1 VEIVYQGES
10 QSPDY
15 SRVFRT
21 LKREEEA
28 NMTETFTCPVE
39 GCDHPPFKTSQA
51 LQSHIRNIH
60 PELVEEKGSAREV
73 PIVEEDFATL
83 LKKFKIRADL
93 AANIAENISHTGG
106 PRVFED
112 PEILLYRLSSWSSD
126 IPPARRKNII
136 EQWFA
141 ERGVDIPPDI
151 QQRAGMTAEQIRET
165 DKKTK
170 EGGEVEVRYI
180 YDTDVKQVRM
190 AKEGERGG
198 TLAQAKE
205 LKKMAE
211 ESEGAGTE
219 SPFVQ
224 DGEGNWTLNP
234 KARVGGVELMA
245 FQSLRQAQEKGE
257 PFDPITAL
265 TRASEQM
272 KILREGFGSG
282 GSTLPAWMTDPVAF
296 ASAIK
301 TIGGGSGEDSVLKES
316 LAAMQQTIE
325 ALKEDRWRTQFD
337 AQQKQLQDLAGVLNR
352 TLEAIGDMKKERVG
366 RTEMDILHDIAEKGI
381 DLAKTELPGLRRDI
395 KEMVGS
401 VALPSGKTSE
411 QREDRKKKFKQAIDT
426 DRDIEELGRRVFF
439 QED

>member
-1 VEIVYQGES
+1 
-10 QSPDY
+10 
-15 SRVFRT
+15 
-21 LKREEEA
+21 
-28 NMTETFTCPVE
+28 MTETFTCPVE

-224 DGEGNWTLNP
+224 DGEG
-234 KARVGGVELMA
+234 K
-245 FQSLRQAQEKGE
+245 
-257 PFDPITAL
+257 
-265 TRASEQM
+265 
-272 KILREGFGSG
+272 
-282 GSTLPAWMTDPVAF
+282 
-296 ASAIK
+296 
-301 TIGGGSGEDSVLKES
+301 
-316 LAAMQQTIE
+316 
-325 ALKEDRWRTQFD
+325 
-337 AQQKQLQDLAGVLNR
+337 
-352 TLEAIGDMKKERVG
+352 
-366 RTEMDILHDIAEKGI
+366 
-381 DLAKTELPGLRRDI
+381 
-395 KEMVGS
+395 
-401 VALPSGKTSE
+401 
-411 QREDRKKKFKQAIDT
+411 
-426 DRDIEELGRRVFF
+426 
-439 QED
+439 

>member
-1 VEIVYQGES
+1 MAELI
-10 QSPDY
+10 
-15 SRVFRT
+15 
-21 LKREEEA
+21 
-28 NMTETFTCPVE
+28 TCPVE
-39 GCDHPPFKTSQA
+39 GCDHPPFKTPQA
-51 LQSHIRNIH
+51 LQSHIRNMH
-60 PELVEEKGSAREV
+60 PDFLEETSTAREV

-112 PEILLYRLSSWSSD
+112 PEILLKRLSSWSSD
-126 IPPARRKNII
+126 IPPAKRKNII

-141 ERGVDIPPDI
+141 ERGLDIPPEI
-151 QQRAGMTAEQIRET
+151 QQMAGMTADQIHET
-165 DKKTK
+165 EKKKK
-170 EGGEVEVRYI
+170 EGGEGEVRYI
-180 YDTDVKQVRM
+180 YDTEVRQVRM

-224 DGEGNWTLNP
+224 DGEGNWMLNP

-245 FQSLRQAQEKGE
+245 FQSLRQAQERGE

-265 TRASEQM
+265 TKASEQM
-272 KILREGFGSG
+272 RILRESFGGG
-282 GSTLPAWMTDPVAF
+282 GSALPAWMTDPVAF
-296 ASAIK
+296 ANAIK
-301 TIGGGSGEDSVLKES
+301 SVMGGSGEDSALRES
-316 LAAMQQTIE
+316 LTTMQQTIE
-325 ALKEDRWRTQFD
+325 ALKEDKWRAQFEG
-337 AQQKQLQDLAGVLNR
+337 QQKQLQDLAGVLNK
-352 TLEAIGDMKKERVG
+352 TIEAIGDMKKERVG
-366 RTEMDILHDIAEKGI
+366 RTEMDILYEVAEKGI
-381 DLAKTELPGLRRDI
+381 DLAKSELPGLRRDI

-401 VALPSGKTSE
+401 VALPSSKTPE

-426 DRDIEELGRRVFF
+426 DREIEELGRRVFF
-439 QED
+439 TES

>member
-1 VEIVYQGES
+1 MA
-10 QSPDY
+10 
-15 SRVFRT
+15 F
-21 LKREEEA
+21 K
-28 NMTETFTCPVE
+28 CPVP
-39 GCDHPPFKTSQA
+39 GCEDSEKEFQTKTA
-51 LQSHIRNIH
+51 RKSHIRNKH
-60 PELVEEKGSAREV
+60 PEFMDDESMAREV

-112 PEILLYRLSSWSSD
+112 PEILLKRLSSWSSD
-126 IPPARRKNII
+126 IPPAKRKNII

-141 ERGVDIPPDI
+141 ERGLDIPPEI
-151 QQRAGMTAEQIRET
+151 QQMAGMTADQIHETEKTTKDRET
-165 DKKTK
+165 
-170 EGGEVEVRYI
+170 EVRYI

-198 TLAQAKE
+198 TLPQAKE

-234 KARVGGVELMA
+234 KARVTGVELMA

-257 PFDPITAL
+257 PFDPITAM
-265 TRASEQM
+265 TKASEQM
-272 KILREGFGSG
+272 RILREGFGGG
-282 GSTLPAWMTDPVAF
+282 GSTLPNWMTDPVAF
-296 ASAIK
+296 VEAIK
-301 TIGGGSGEDSVLKES
+301 SITGGKGEDSAVKE
-316 LAAMQQTIE
+316 AMTTMQKTIE
-325 ALKEDRWRTQFD
+325 ALKDDRWQTQFD
-337 AQQKQLQDLAGVLNR
+337 AQQKQVENLAGVLNK
-352 TLEAIGDMKKERVG
+352 TLEAIADMKKERVG
-366 RTEMDILHDIAEKGI
+366 RTEMDILHEIADKGI

-395 KEMVGS
+395 KEAISS
-401 VALPSGKTSE
+401 VALPLGKTSE
-411 QREDRKKKFKQAIDT
+411 QREDRKKKFKQAIDI

-439 QED
+439 TES

>member
-1 VEIVYQGES
+1 MAEVI
-10 QSPDY
+10 
-15 SRVFRT
+15 
-21 LKREEEA
+21 
-28 NMTETFTCPVE
+28 TCPVE

-60 PELVEEKGSAREV
+60 PDFLEEKGSAREV

-93 AANIAENISHTGG
+93 ASNIAENISHTGG

-112 PEILLYRLSSWSSD
+112 PELLLKRLSSWSSD
-126 IPPARRKNII
+126 IPPAKRKNII

-141 ERGVDIPPDI
+141 ERGLDIPLEI
-151 QQRAGMTAEQIRET
+151 QQMAGMTADQIHEA

-170 EGGEVEVRYI
+170 EEGEVRYI
-180 YDTDVKQVRM
+180 YDTDVNQVRM

-211 ESEGAGTE
+211 ESEGAGAE

-224 DGEGNWTLNP
+224 DSEGNWALNP
-234 KARVGGVELMA
+234 KARVTGVELMA
-245 FQSLRQAQEKGE
+245 FHSLRQAQEKGE
-257 PFDPITAL
+257 PFDPITAM
-265 TRASEQM
+265 TKAAEQM
-272 KILREGFGSG
+272 RILREGFGGG
-282 GSTLPAWMTDPVAF
+282 GSTLPNWMTDPVAF
-296 ASAIK
+296 VEAIK
-301 TIGGGSGEDSVLKES
+301 NITGGKGDDSAVRE
-316 LAAMQQTIE
+316 AMSSMQKTIE
-325 ALKEDRWRTQFD
+325 ELKNDRWQTQFD
-337 AQQKQLQDLAGVLNR
+337 AQQKQFDAQQKQLENLAGVLNK

-395 KEMVGS
+395 KEAVSS
-401 VALPSGKTSE
+401 VALPPGKTPE
-411 QREDRKKKFKQAIDT
+411 QREDRKMKFKQAINT
-426 DRDIEELGRRVFF
+426 DKDIEELGRRLFF
-439 QED
+439 TES